1 MKQFLAFA
9 LCLIL
14 VFSLCACGVEPGET
28 GETPNFTEA
37 PAVTL
42 PDGSTVYSKEPLVE
56 FPQTG
61 EYKETAL
68 LTNVPGQ
75 GVPLLLD
82 MREDGTI
89 DYIFADVDEKAD
101 FQNFASGGAA
111 YYTIA
116 PDGTATKQD
125 AEWME
130 GVDNYMATTLETTQ
144 DPDGKWRLLFTAEE
158 GTILILAQYHNVVQT
173 MKETNQ
179 SPQGRGNIQYSTLF
193 KIVDGQVTIIPLQWK
208 VEIGSELLD
217 LRSLYLSHIE
227 LEDGQISIF
236 KRDVLPHQEE
246 RPYENLFTVT
256 YNMDGTVVRARSLYN
271 KKNRLDLDY
280 YWDDTGIFVNSMD
293 YHMDSSIQTSAR
305 SSTYA
310 KLPRYSSVSFL
321 KESIFVS
328 NYYKSREDYRDSTYL
343 DGWRYALDFNLY
355 NESSSLY
362 YHSKWRGNMK
372 ALAQGSGKD
381 FCCFL
386 DEAGTGVLMRYTHNP
401 EGKIEP
407 EVVTIWSMG
416 YYNEIDD
423 AIDAAINHWNATHA
437 SPIFDHV
444 SASSEMHRL
453 NMTKEDYLTRLNLEL
468 LNNQGPDVMILDGL
482 DVDDYLEFMAPLNR
496 LNTDGVY
503 ESILSR
509 FTVGDALL
517 AVPFRV
523 SPYLLG
529 RAAEDTEEITSLQ
542 QFADIVEDNTEI
554 LTLMDGSKYYKH
566 LPYKADNYIQVFKLW
581 YPAWADAIWADGQ
594 LNKEVF
600 QEFLT
605 QTTRLVDAYELEYG
619 VTEGVF
625 AESYYETYRLSYSP
639 YLQRTDGN
647 IEVTPDRTYPY
658 TLAAPNHVGL
668 YTYWRYANKAEENQK
683 PDPHYL
689 SGIPGPDGTGVMI
702 PTRIAAVRAGGN
714 EEAGMEFIQLL
725 LSREMQL
732 GYAYHYPAQG
742 DGYPVIWEHTETLLE
757 RTEDYMN
764 QEYMVLNDYEEVMNS
779 LRAVVIDDFLYEKAF
794 AAAVSCYR
802 TEDRLTPAEATEDL
816 YEATRIY
823 LAEKR

>member
-14 VFSLCACGVEPGET
+14 AFSLCACGVEPGET

-42 PDGSTVYSKEPLVE
+42 PDGSAVYSKEPLVE

-130 GVDNYMATTLETTQ
+130 GVDNYMATTLEATQ
-144 DPDGKWRLLFTAEE
+144 DPDGKWRLLFAAEE

-173 MKETNQ
+173 MEETTYY
-179 SPQGRGNIQYSTLF
+179 PQGRGNIQYSTLF

-236 KRDVLPHQEE
+236 KRDVLPHQEAW
-246 RPYENLFTVT
+246 PYENLFTVT

-293 YHMDSSIQTSAR
+293 YHMDSSILTSAR

-310 KLPRYSSVSFL
+310 ELPRYSSVSFL

-328 NYYKSREDYRDSTYL
+328 NYYKSLEDYRDYTYL
-343 DGWRYALDFNLY
+343 DGWRYALDFNPY
-355 NESSSLY
+355 NESSGLY
-362 YHSKWRGNMK
+362 YHSKWHGNMK

-416 YYNEIDD
+416 HYNEIDD

-605 QTTRLVDAYELEYG
+605 QTTRLVDAYELEYEIP
-619 VTEGVF
+619 EGVF
-625 AESYYETYRLSYSP
+625 AESYYETYRLSVSP

-732 GYAYHYPAQG
+732 GYAYHYPAQA

>member
-1 MKQFLAFA
+1 MKRILAFT

-14 VFSLCACGVEPGET
+14 AFSLCACGIKPGET
-28 GETPNFTEA
+28 DETPNFTEA

-208 VEIGSELLD
+208 VEIDSELLD

-271 KKNRLDLDY
+271 KKNLSDLDY

-293 YHMDSSIQTSAR
+293 YHMDASILTSPSSVE
-305 SSTYA
+305 YV

-321 KESIFVS
+321 KESMFVS
-328 NYYKSREDYRDSTYL
+328 NYYKSLEDYRDYTYL
-343 DGWRYALDFNLY
+343 DGWRYALDFNPY

-453 NMTKEDYLTRLNLEL
+453 NMTKEDYLTRLNLQL

-605 QTTRLVDAYELEYG
+605 QTTRLVDAYELEYEIP
-619 VTEGVF
+619 EGVF
-625 AESYYETYRLSYSP
+625 AESYYETYRLSVSP

-732 GYAYHYPAQG
+732 GYAYHYPAQA

-764 QEYMVLNDYEEVMNS
+764 QEYMVLNDYEAVMNS

>member
-1 MKQFLAFA
+1 MKRILAFT

-14 VFSLCACGVEPGET
+14 AFSLCACGVETDET

-42 PDGSTVYSKEPLVE
+42 PDGSTVYSKEPFVE

-89 DYIFADVDEKAD
+89 DYIFAGVDEKAD

-125 AEWME
+125 ADWME

-144 DPDGKWRLLFTAEE
+144 DPDGKWRLLFAAEE

-173 MKETNQ
+173 MKETTYY
-179 SPQGRGNIQYSTLF
+179 PQGKGNIQYSTLF
-193 KIVDGQVTIIPLQWK
+193 KIMDGQVTIIPLQWK

-217 LRSLYLSHIE
+217 LRSMYLSHIE
-227 LEDGQISIF
+227 LEDGHISIF
-236 KRDVLPHQEE
+236 KRDVLQNQEE

-271 KKNRLDLDY
+271 KDNRLGA
-280 YWDDTGIFVNSMD
+280 YWDDTGIFVESMD
-293 YHMDSSIQTSAR
+293 YQTNSSIQTSPR
-305 SSTYA
+305 SSNDVE
-310 KLPRYSSVSFL
+310 LPRYSSVSFL

-328 NYYKSREDYRDSTYL
+328 DYYKSQEDYPYYSSRL
-343 DGWRYALDFNLY
+343 DGWYYALDFYPY

-362 YHSKWRGNMK
+362 YHSKWHGNMK

-416 YYNEIDD
+416 HYNKIDD

-437 SPIFDHV
+437 SPIFEYV

-453 NMTKEDYLTRLNLEL
+453 NMTKEDYLTRLNLQL

-496 LNTDGVY
+496 INTDGVY
-503 ESILSR
+503 ENILSR
-509 FTVGDALL
+509 FTVGDDLL

-542 QFADIVEDNTEI
+542 QFADIVEDNAEI
-554 LTLMDGSKYYKH
+554 LTLMDGSKYYKQF
-566 LPYKADNYIQVFKLW
+566 PYKADNYIQVFKLW

-605 QTTRLVDAYELEYG
+605 QTTRLVDAYELEYEIP
-619 VTEGVF
+619 EGVF
-625 AESYYETYRLSYSP
+625 AKSYYETYRLSVSP

-732 GYAYHYPAQG
+732 GYAYHYPAQA